1 MRFFPWN
8 TNHSNCTNA
17 VRVTLFF
24 NVIILIIRLAMQG
37 RNQFNLF
44 NLVDYLFNVYMR
56 FFSLEHESLESYEYR
71 AECVCSTYLEYHKYL
86 RIVCCVDPCDAL
98 KKYHDCTENV
108 RFELTKNLLF
118 QVFC

>member
-1 MRFFPWN
+1 M
-8 TNHSNCTNA
+8 
-17 VRVTLFF
+17 RVTLFF
-24 NVIILIIRLAMQG
+24 NVIILIIRLTMQG

-56 FFSLEHESLESYEYR
+56 FFSLEHESLELHEYR
-71 AECVCSTYLEYHKYL
+71 AECVCSTLLEYYKYL
-86 RIVCCVDPCDAL
+86 RIVSCVDPCDTL
-98 KKYHDCTENV
+98 ETNDDCTENV